1 MGDSVSKYYENLDR
15 YTTTTTNMK
24 ESKLIKMQ
32 TDLKIAQQ
40 ALVVA
45 LNRIEKLEAKVF
57 PKDDLEDKEIMFH
70 TQIKK

>member
-1 MGDSVSKYYENLDR
+1 MGDSVSQYYENLER

-32 TDLKIAQQ
+32 NDLKIAQQ

-45 LNRIEKLEAKVF
+45 LDKIEKLEQKVF
-57 PKDDLEDKEIMFH
+57 AKEDVN
-70 TQIKK
+70 

>member
-1 MGDSVSKYYENLDR
+1 MGDSVSKYFENLDR

-32 TDLKIAQQ
+32 TDFKIAQQ

-45 LNRIEKLEAKVF
+45 LNRIEKLEEKVF
-57 PKDDLEDKEIMFH
+57 PKDDLEGKEIMFH

>member
-45 LNRIEKLEAKVF
+45 LNRIEKLEEKVF
-57 PKDDLEDKEIMFH
+57 PKDDLDGKEIMFH

>member
-45 LNRIEKLEAKVF
+45 LNRIEKLEEKVF
-57 PKDDLEDKEIMFH
+57 PKDDLYGKEIMFH

>member
-1 MGDSVSKYYENLDR
+1 MGDSVSKYYENLER

-45 LNRIEKLEAKVF
+45 LNRIEKLEEKVF
-57 PKDDLEDKEIMFH
+57 PKDYLDGKEIMFH

>member
-45 LNRIEKLEAKVF
+45 LNRIEKLEEKVF

>member
-32 TDLKIAQQ
+32 NDLKIAQQ

-45 LNRIEKLEAKVF
+45 LDKIEKLEQKVF
-57 PKDDLEDKEIMFH
+57 AKEDVN
-70 TQIKK
+70 

>member
-1 MGDSVSKYYENLDR
+1 MGDSVNKYFENLDR

-32 TDLKIAQQ
+32 TDFKIAQQ

-45 LNRIEKLEAKVF
+45 LNRIEKLEEKVF
-57 PKDDLEDKEIMFH
+57 PKDDLEGKEIMFH

>member
-1 MGDSVSKYYENLDR
+1 MGDSVSKYFENLDR

-32 TDLKIAQQ
+32 TDFKIAQQ

-45 LNRIEKLEAKVF
+45 LNRIEKLEEKVF
-57 PKDDLEDKEIMFH
+57 PKDDLDGKEIMFH

>member
-1 MGDSVSKYYENLDR
+1 MGDSVSQYYENLER

-32 TDLKIAQQ
+32 NDLKIAQQ

-45 LNRIEKLEAKVF
+45 LNRIEKLEQKVF
-57 PKDDLEDKEIMFH
+57 AKEDVN
-70 TQIKK
+70 

>member
-45 LNRIEKLEAKVF
+45 LNRIEKLEEKVF
-57 PKDDLEDKEIMFH
+57 PKDDLEGKEIMFH

>member
-57 PKDDLEDKEIMFH
+57 PKNDLEDKEIMFH

>member
-1 MGDSVSKYYENLDR
+1 MGDSVNKYYENLDR

-45 LNRIEKLEAKVF
+45 LNRIEKLEEKVF
-57 PKDDLEDKEIMFH
+57 PKDDLDGKEIMFH

>member
-1 MGDSVSKYYENLDR
+1 MGDSVNKYYENLDR

-45 LNRIEKLEAKVF
+45 LNRIEKLEEKVF
-57 PKDDLEDKEIMFH
+57 PKDDLEGKEIMFH

>member
-1 MGDSVSKYYENLDR
+1 MGDSVSKYYENLER

-32 TDLKIAQQ
+32 TDFKIAQQ

-45 LNRIEKLEAKVF
+45 LNRIEKLEEKVF
-57 PKDDLEDKEIMFH
+57 PKDDLEGKEIMFH

>member
-32 TDLKIAQQ
+32 NDLKIAQQ

-45 LNRIEKLEAKVF
+45 LDKIEKLEKKVF
-57 PKDDLEDKEIMFH
+57 KKEDVN
-70 TQIKK
+70 